1 MVTCSILDEVML
13 GEIMPDLNV
22 KDQGMLEEA
31 FFEVA
36 RVLRFNPT
44 LIEMSLEIGLES

>member
-31 FFEVA
+31 FEVA
-36 RVLRFNPT
+36 RVLRSIPR
-44 LIEMSLEIGLES
+44 